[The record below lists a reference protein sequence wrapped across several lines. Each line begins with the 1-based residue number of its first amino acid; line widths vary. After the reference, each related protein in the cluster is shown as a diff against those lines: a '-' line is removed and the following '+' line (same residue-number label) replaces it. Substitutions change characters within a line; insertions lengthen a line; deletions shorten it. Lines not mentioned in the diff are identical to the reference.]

1 MFVRCLT
8 GHQTYHRP
16 GLLVRHGPTLGKFSA
31 RQTKRVGE
39 CRHQRH
45 SFGRQL
51 STEVQLIQRQSFQ
64 LFFRDDRPFSW
75 SVRDRQRQ
83 QHRQRCL
90 HPAPRILAF
99 PAFLAFLAFPVVF
112 VALSTAFK
120 HTCGSCCMKPL
131 WERGV
136 QRCLFRL
143 CRGHLF
149 RCFPFCM
156 VSTELLKPCFGVV
169 AWWIMREVAFLAPSA
184 LARWHPVKV
193 VPVIASEFQADG
205 VACFVDEGMQPC
217 PCRRIRAAA
226 WVSSSCCCVFFIHII
241 HWRDKVICLLLLLI
255 HKIHWI
261 DKVIFS

>member
-1 MFVRCLT
+1 
-8 GHQTYHRP
+8 
-16 GLLVRHGPTLGKFSA
+16 
-31 RQTKRVGE
+31 
-39 CRHQRH
+39 
-45 SFGRQL
+45 
-51 STEVQLIQRQSFQ
+51 
-64 LFFRDDRPFSW
+64 
-75 SVRDRQRQ
+75 
-83 QHRQRCL
+83 
-90 HPAPRILAF
+90 
-99 PAFLAFLAFPVVF
+99 
-112 VALSTAFK
+112 
-120 HTCGSCCMKPL
+120 MKPL

-156 VSTELLKPCFGVV
+156 VSTELLEPCFGVV
-169 AWWIMREVAFLAPSA
+169 ARWIMREVAFLAPAA

-241 HWRDKVICLLLLLI
+241 HWRDKVICVLLLLI
-255 HKIHWI
+255 RNNTREVISSTFHAHGCIHVVAFKKTV
-261 DKVIFS
+261 DKPFDVYNSFCA